1 MTEYIFF
8 RRFHQIWNPIHEM
21 KTTTIQMKMNTVIT
35 PPLPNRNRSLSMAL
49 TSSTM
54 GNSRLR
60 IARIAYSQR
69 KGSRKNLP
77 VSIYLSTGSK
87 NEEN

>member
-1 MTEYIFF
+1 
-8 RRFHQIWNPIHEM
+8 
-21 KTTTIQMKMNTVIT
+21 
-35 PPLPNRNRSLSMAL
+35 
-49 TSSTM
+49 M
-54 GNSRLR
+54 GVSRLR